1 MTGIKSGTFNE
12 FQEFNDCKLRPSVC
26 GDSDVHNHFCK
37 LYCKDW
43 DEGKWDY
50 RVDNVFSMC
59 GIILRIICLSL
70 LTYLYIHKK
79 LSLSFMKCSS

>member
-1 MTGIKSGTFNE
+1 MTGIKSGTFKE

-50 RVDNVFSMC
+50 RVDNVFSM
-59 GIILRIICLSL
+59 
-70 LTYLYIHKK
+70 
-79 LSLSFMKCSS
+79 